1 MSIKVLDTCN
11 VEQQRTAIA
20 GWEQQYAQ
28 MSAGR
33 FQGRIV
39 HAELGGVAAYEER
52 MNTRVEQCFQAPAN
66 ALVFSFDMSG
76 GTFYLLDSH
85 SRNSWITPENYREVA
100 VVIDLER
107 LGSRCAAEALEGL
120 LLTPLKS
127 QQAQLFGSWLS
138 NLLGRLA
145 TSTDGPPP
153 PNLPA
158 QLIEDCLFVLE
169 CSTPIADPR
178 QRQRLAQSRQVFN
191 RVRALT
197 HAYPED
203 NFNALQLAQAA
214 GVTIRQLQQSFTQYT
229 GLAPSAWLR
238 MRRLN
243 AAHRDLQQASPAQR
257 TVAEIAMGRSF
268 WHLGRFAEAYREL
281 FDEHPKCTLRRR
293 A

>member
-1 MSIKVLDTCN
+1 MSIRVLETSD

-33 FQGRIV
+33 FRGHIV
-39 HAELGGVAAYEER
+39 HAELDGVAAYEER

-76 GTFYLLDSH
+76 GTLYLLDSH

-100 VVIDLER
+100 VVIDLDL
-107 LGSRCAAEALEGL
+107 LGSRCAAAALEGL

-127 QQAQLFGSWLS
+127 PQAQLFGSWLS

-145 TSTDGPPP
+145 ASTDCPPP
-153 PNLPA
+153 LNLPG

-169 CSTPIADPR
+169 RSTPIADPR
-178 QRQRLAQSRQVFN
+178 QRQRLAQNRQVFN
-191 RVRALT
+191 RVRELT
-197 HAYPED
+197 CAYPDD

-257 TVAEIAMGRSF
+257 TVSEIAMDRSF

-281 FDEHPKCTLRRR
+281 FNEHPKCTLRRR
-293 A
+293 S